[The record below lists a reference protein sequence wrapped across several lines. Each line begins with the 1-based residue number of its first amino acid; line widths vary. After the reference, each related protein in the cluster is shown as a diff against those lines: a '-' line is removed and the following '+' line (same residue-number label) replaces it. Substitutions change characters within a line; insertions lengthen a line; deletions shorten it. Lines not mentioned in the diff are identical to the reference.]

1 MYIRFTDQPAAP
13 GRVKPIKDGVVKVT
27 VDGTVKNDLAGFMV
41 YRDEQCNRLI
51 GNYSDYTTR
60 YKESNT
66 ALYLSTGEVYV
77 APPEPEPEPE
87 PTPEEIAERERQ
99 KKIADLQMQ
108 IGAKEAE
115 FKKTEYIFTK
125 DNEYHKVG
133 KSTDNEYNWEALHK
147 ERQAIRDEINALEA
161 QLKELET

>member
-1 MYIRFTDQPAAP
+1 MYIRFTDQQALP
-13 GRVKPIKDGVVKVT
+13 GKVKPIKEGVVRVT
-27 VDGTVKNDLAGFMV
+27 VDGTVENSLAGFMV
-41 YRDEQCNRLI
+41 YRDEQCTRLI

-99 KKIADLQMQ
+99 QKIAELQMQ
-108 IGAKEAE
+108 IAEKKAEIQSTDYIYTKE
-115 FKKTEYIFTK
+115 TEYGTVEK
-125 DNEYHKVG
+125 KLEEYDWSV
-133 KSTDNEYNWEALHK
+133 LHE
-147 ERQAIRDEINALEA
+147 ERQAIRDDINALEA
-161 QLKELET
+161 ELKELET